1 MGMNQYTEQLEAL
14 TEIRSMMEKST
25 RFLSLSGATGISIGI
40 IALISATICFIISGV
55 MPFEQPDFFFNVAK
69 KGPILG
75 LEPHIF
81 IVALMALTV
90 ILASAVGFY
99 FTHKKTQ
106 ENKVALWTKSFRLM
120 AINIAIP
127 MLTGGIFCIFL
138 LLRGFPELVAPTML
152 IFYGFSLING
162 AKYTLQDVN
171 SLGIL
176 EIILGLIALSVNKYG
191 LEFWAIGFGIFHI
204 IYGAKIYFSQAK
216 S

>member
-40 IALISATICFIISGV
+40 IALVAAAICFIISGV
-55 MPFEQPDFFFNVAK
+55 APFEYPDFYYY
-69 KGPILG
+69 LG
-75 LEPHIF
+75 SKESVLGMQPHIF
-81 IVALMALTV
+81 ILVLMGIT
-90 ILASAVGFY
+90 ILFSSAVGFY
-99 FTHKKTQ
+99 YTHKKTKA
-106 ENKVALWTKSFRLM
+106 NNVNLWTKSFRLM

-127 MLTGGIFCIFL
+127 LITGGIFCIFL
-138 LLRGFPELVAPTML
+138 LLRGVPEFAAPAML
-152 IFYGFSLING
+152 IFYGLSLING

-176 EIILGLIALSVNKYG
+176 EIVLGLIALYVNKYG

-204 IYGAKIYFSQAK
+204 IYGAKIYFSQSK
-216 S
+216 N